1 MGRKICGTAT
11 SFGPACYNVN
21 MYHAENMLQTSASK
35 HAYRSKSY
43 IAYIQKFAFHSSHNE
58 KQINALYNQSTLLFE
73 SLPETRC
80 SVNAIHTNACT
91 EHLIPQM
98 ETGSDEAQKSPKHKV
113 QGTTKPRPTWTIWES
128 EKESRHPA
136 AQIELEGE
144 QTKDHAMRVVDV
156 QLKANE
162 MVEVGVRAIC

>member
-1 MGRKICGTAT
+1 
-11 SFGPACYNVN
+11 
-21 MYHAENMLQTSASK
+21 MLQCKHVSCGKYASNK
-35 HAYRSKSY
+35 CEQARVSFEVIYRIY
-43 IAYIQKFAFHSSHNE
+43 TKFAFHSSHNE

-128 EKESRHPA
+128 EKESRHQA

-144 QTKDHAMRVVDV
+144 QTKDHATRVVDV
-156 QLKANE
+156 QMKANE

>member
-21 MYHAENMLQTSASK
+21 MYHAENMLQTNASK

-43 IAYIQKFAFHSSHNE
+43 IAYLPKFAFHSSHSE
-58 KQINALYNQSTLLFE
+58 KQMNALYNQSTLLFE

-98 ETGSDEAQKSPKHKV
+98 ETGSDEAQRSPNIKCKELQSRAQHGRSGNLKRKAGIRRLRLNLRV
-113 QGTTKPRPTWTIWES
+113 SKPKITQCES
-128 EKESRHPA
+128 S
-136 AQIELEGE
+136 
-144 QTKDHAMRVVDV
+144 TSS
-156 QLKANE
+156 
-162 MVEVGVRAIC
+162 